1 VGKKYVYYFGDGK
14 AEGTSNMKELLGGK
28 GAGLAE
34 MTNLGISVP
43 PGFTISTEACVEYYK
58 LGKKYPPGM
67 WEAAL
72 QALKRVERCMGMGFG
87 DPERPLL
94 VSVRSGARA
103 SMPGMMD
110 TVLNVGLT
118 TKTVEGLAA
127 KTRNDRFAQDSYRRF
142 VSMFGSIVMGVPRE
156 HFEAIL
162 KHKKAEVGVA
172 HETHLDARHLR
183 ELVASFKA
191 LVKEETKK
199 DFPDEPLDQLQM
211 AINAVFSSW
220 FGARAITYRRLYGI
234 PDSWGTAVN
243 VVAMVFGNMGETSG
257 TGVAFTRSP
266 STGDKAFFGECL
278 MNAQGEDVVA
288 GIRTPLP
295 VSALAKN
302 VPEAYKELEHTYKK
316 LEKHYRDMLDL
327 EFTIQE
333 GKLYMLQT
341 RVGKRTGIAAVKIAA
356 DMVKEG
362 LISKEEAVQRISPDQ
377 LAQYLYP
384 IFDAKEES
392 KANPLGKGLPAG
404 PGAAAGKIA
413 LTPDRAVDMKAAG
426 TRVVL
431 VRQETSPDDI
441 HGMNAAAG
449 FLTARG
455 GMTCVGGETRIL
467 TDRGMLSAEE
477 AFALLENRHCLR
489 ILSFDSRLLRP
500 VWREIVA
507 AGRRHAD
514 TVTVAL
520 SQTGR
525 AGQNLIQ
532 LTADHKMFTIQNRKL
547 SKKRLDAVLADED
560 FVTILDHIPPLG
572 ETGTSSDLAYVAG
585 AILSDGY
592 ICLKK
597 TKGSIT
603 FVQKATQEKAAF
615 IRAVE
620 QSFERVFGLPF
631 SYVRNRRTSGILKG
645 RRITG
650 EAQDRI
656 CFYRGPAQ
664 RLAEIRDHFGAWVMK
679 LDRTGLLHLLAGYVD
694 GDGCYAEESSG
705 VRLQIVVSQHK
716 RNLVEGLALAC
727 LRLGMVPQITAN
739 RNAYLIQIAEQVDHI
754 LAFTHRVKAEIP
766 ARLYESKC
774 LAIRGLFDDI
784 VDHVN
789 FMGRVREAIKRN
801 LMFGVQKIRR
811 DILPLCP
818 PTAFR
823 EVQELL
829 DAPVRSYRA
838 VKIGGVQATLVYNFE
853 VDATEEMD
861 KNFVVF
867 SSRLTPVL
875 VSNSHAAVVARQMG
889 KVCVAGCE
897 SVEVIDNQTVKI
909 GAKTFR
915 EGDFL
920 SINGSTGNVY
930 EGDIPVVESE
940 IIQVIQGKLDPKK
953 SDKYQ
958 RFATILSWADSFRK
972 LHVRANAD
980 IPEQAKIARG
990 FGAEGIG
997 LCRTEHMFFAED
1009 RIPMMQK
1016 MILARTKEEREKYL
1030 DQLLPLQRQ
1039 DFIGLYR
1046 EMQGYPVTIR
1056 LLDPPLH
1063 EFLPKRE
1070 ELMVEIAQLELTGS
1084 DGAKLEEKRRLLA
1097 RVEEVHEFNP
1107 MLGLRGCRLGIT
1119 MPEITRMQ
1127 ARAIMEAACELAKE
1141 GKKIVPEI
1149 MIPLVGMVSEM
1160 KAQKDLVREAAQETM
1175 KRCNVKLSYLV
1186 GTMIELPRAAV
1197 TADRI
1202 AEEAEFFSFGTN
1214 DLTQTT
1220 FGFSR
1225 DDAAKFIDYYKTV
1238 NIMESDPFAVLD
1250 REGVGA
1256 LMRQA
1261 IVGGRK
1267 TREGI
1272 KLGICGEH
1280 GGDPNSVEFCH
1291 NLGMD
1296 YVSCS
1301 PFRVPI
1307 ARLAAA
1313 HGALAEADAK
1323 KAAKSTSPARAKSA
1337 PSAAA
1342 RRRPRVARKKR

>member
-1 VGKKYVYYFGDGK
+1 VAKKYVYYFGDGK

-58 LGKKYPPGM
+58 QGKKYPPGM
-67 WEAAL
+67 WEASL
-72 QALKRVERCMGMGFG
+72 QALKRVERSMGMGFG

-127 KTRNDRFAQDSYRRF
+127 KTRNERFAQDSYRRF

-162 KHKKAEVGVA
+162 KHKKTEVGVA

-183 ELVASFKA
+183 ELVSSFKA
-191 LVKEETKK
+191 LIKEETKK
-199 DFPDEPLDQLQM
+199 EFPDEPLDQLRM

-266 STGDKAFFGECL
+266 SSGDKAFFGECL

-302 VPEAYKELEHTYKK
+302 VPEAYKDLEHTYKK

-341 RVGKRTGIAAVKIAA
+341 RVGKRTGIAAVKIAV

-362 LISKEEAVQRISPDQ
+362 AISKEEAVQRIGSDQ

-384 IFDAKEES
+384 IFDTKEES

-426 TRVVL
+426 SRVVL

-441 HGMNAAAG
+441 HGMNAATG

-455 GMTCVGGETRIL
+455 GMT
-467 TDRGMLSAEE
+467 
-477 AFALLENRHCLR
+477 
-489 ILSFDSRLLRP
+489 
-500 VWREIVA
+500 
-507 AGRRHAD
+507 
-514 TVTVAL
+514 
-520 SQTGR
+520 
-525 AGQNLIQ
+525 
-532 LTADHKMFTIQNRKL
+532 
-547 SKKRLDAVLADED
+547 
-560 FVTILDHIPPLG
+560 
-572 ETGTSSDLAYVAG
+572 
-585 AILSDGY
+585 
-592 ICLKK
+592 
-597 TKGSIT
+597 
-603 FVQKATQEKAAF
+603 
-615 IRAVE
+615 
-620 QSFERVFGLPF
+620 
-631 SYVRNRRTSGILKG
+631 
-645 RRITG
+645 
-650 EAQDRI
+650 
-656 CFYRGPAQ
+656 
-664 RLAEIRDHFGAWVMK
+664 
-679 LDRTGLLHLLAGYVD
+679 
-694 GDGCYAEESSG
+694 
-705 VRLQIVVSQHK
+705 
-716 RNLVEGLALAC
+716 
-727 LRLGMVPQITAN
+727 
-739 RNAYLIQIAEQVDHI
+739 
-754 LAFTHRVKAEIP
+754 
-766 ARLYESKC
+766 
-774 LAIRGLFDDI
+774 
-784 VDHVN
+784 
-789 FMGRVREAIKRN
+789 
-801 LMFGVQKIRR
+801 
-811 DILPLCP
+811 
-818 PTAFR
+818 
-823 EVQELL
+823 
-829 DAPVRSYRA
+829 
-838 VKIGGVQATLVYNFE
+838 
-853 VDATEEMD
+853 
-861 KNFVVF
+861 
-867 SSRLTPVL
+867 
-875 VSNSHAAVVARQMG
+875 SHAAVVARQMG

-897 SVEVIDNQTVKI
+897 SVEVLDSQTVKI

-915 EGDFL
+915 EGDYL
-920 SINGSTGNVY
+920 SVNGSTGNVY

-958 RFATILSWADSFRK
+958 RFATILSWADSVRT
-972 LHVRANAD
+972 LRVRANAD
-980 IPEQAKIARG
+980 VPEQAKIARG

-1009 RIPMMQK
+1009 RIPIMQK

-1030 DQLLPLQRQ
+1030 DQLLPLQKQ

-1046 EMQGYPVTIR
+1046 EMQGFPVTIR

-1070 ELMVEIAQLELTGS
+1070 ELMVEIAQLELTGR
-1084 DGAKLEEKRRLLA
+1084 DAGKLDEKRRLLA
-1097 RVEEVHEFNP
+1097 RVEELHEFNP

-1127 ARAIMEAACELAKE
+1127 ARAVMEAACELAKE

-1160 KAQKDLVREAAQETM
+1160 KSQKDLIREVAQETM
-1175 KRCNVKLSYLV
+1175 KRYNVKLSYLI

-1220 FGFSR
+1220 FGLSR
-1225 DDAAKFIDYYKTV
+1225 DDAAKVIDHYKNV

-1256 LMRQA
+1256 LMKQA
-1261 IVGGRK
+1261 IVAGRK
-1267 TREGI
+1267 TRPGI

-1280 GGDPNSVEFCH
+1280 GGDPSSVEFCH
-1291 NLGMD
+1291 QLELD

-1301 PFRVPI
+1301 PYRVAI

-1313 HGALAEADAK
+1313 HAALAEADAK
-1323 KAAKSTSPARAKSA
+1323 KGEKPATSARS
-1337 PSAAA
+1337 
-1342 RRRPRVARKKR
+1342 RRSRSRVARKKR

>member
-1 VGKKYVYYFGDGK
+1 VAKKYVYYFGDGK

-58 LGKKYPPGM
+58 QGKKFPLGM
-67 WEAAL
+67 WEASL
-72 QALKRVERCMGMGFG
+72 QALKRVERSMGMGFG
-87 DPERPLL
+87 NPERPLL

-142 VSMFGSIVMGVPRE
+142 VSMYGSIVMGVPRE

-162 KHKKAEVGVA
+162 KHKKTEVGVA

-183 ELVASFKA
+183 ELVSSFKA

-199 DFPDEPLDQLQM
+199 EFPDEPLDQLRL

-266 STGDKAFFGECL
+266 SSGDKAFFGECL

-302 VPEAYKELEHTYKK
+302 VPEAYKDLEHTYKK

-341 RVGKRTGIAAVKIAA
+341 RVGKRTGIAAVKIAV

-362 LISKEEAVQRISPDQ
+362 AISKEEAVQRIGSDQ

-384 IFDAKEES
+384 IFDTKEES

-426 TRVVL
+426 SRVVL

-441 HGMNAAAG
+441 HGMNAATG

-455 GMTCVGGETRIL
+455 GMT
-467 TDRGMLSAEE
+467 
-477 AFALLENRHCLR
+477 
-489 ILSFDSRLLRP
+489 
-500 VWREIVA
+500 
-507 AGRRHAD
+507 
-514 TVTVAL
+514 
-520 SQTGR
+520 
-525 AGQNLIQ
+525 
-532 LTADHKMFTIQNRKL
+532 
-547 SKKRLDAVLADED
+547 
-560 FVTILDHIPPLG
+560 
-572 ETGTSSDLAYVAG
+572 
-585 AILSDGY
+585 
-592 ICLKK
+592 
-597 TKGSIT
+597 
-603 FVQKATQEKAAF
+603 
-615 IRAVE
+615 
-620 QSFERVFGLPF
+620 
-631 SYVRNRRTSGILKG
+631 
-645 RRITG
+645 
-650 EAQDRI
+650 
-656 CFYRGPAQ
+656 
-664 RLAEIRDHFGAWVMK
+664 
-679 LDRTGLLHLLAGYVD
+679 
-694 GDGCYAEESSG
+694 
-705 VRLQIVVSQHK
+705 
-716 RNLVEGLALAC
+716 
-727 LRLGMVPQITAN
+727 
-739 RNAYLIQIAEQVDHI
+739 
-754 LAFTHRVKAEIP
+754 
-766 ARLYESKC
+766 
-774 LAIRGLFDDI
+774 
-784 VDHVN
+784 
-789 FMGRVREAIKRN
+789 
-801 LMFGVQKIRR
+801 
-811 DILPLCP
+811 
-818 PTAFR
+818 
-823 EVQELL
+823 
-829 DAPVRSYRA
+829 
-838 VKIGGVQATLVYNFE
+838 
-853 VDATEEMD
+853 
-861 KNFVVF
+861 
-867 SSRLTPVL
+867 
-875 VSNSHAAVVARQMG
+875 SHAAVVARQMG

-897 SVEVIDNQTVKI
+897 SVEVLDSQTVKI

-915 EGDFL
+915 EGDYL
-920 SINGSTGNVY
+920 SVNGSTGNVY

-958 RFATILSWADSFRK
+958 RFATILSWADNVRK
-972 LHVRANAD
+972 LRVRANAD
-980 IPEQAKIARG
+980 VPEQAKIARG

-1009 RIPMMQK
+1009 RIPIMQK

-1030 DQLLPLQRQ
+1030 DQLLPLQKQ

-1046 EMQGYPVTIR
+1046 EMQGFPVTIR

-1070 ELMVEIAQLELTGS
+1070 ELMVEIAQLELTGR
-1084 DGAKLEEKRRLLA
+1084 DAGKLDEQRRLLA
-1097 RVEEVHEFNP
+1097 RVEELHEFNP

-1127 ARAIMEAACELAKE
+1127 ARAVMEAACELAKE

-1160 KAQKDLVREAAQETM
+1160 KSQKDLIREVAQETM
-1175 KRCNVKLSYLV
+1175 KRYNVKLSYLI

-1220 FGFSR
+1220 FGLSR
-1225 DDAAKFIDYYKTV
+1225 DDAAKVIDHYKNV

-1256 LMRQA
+1256 LMKQA
-1261 IVGGRK
+1261 IIAGRK
-1267 TREGI
+1267 TRPGI

-1280 GGDPNSVEFCH
+1280 GGDPSSVEFCH
-1291 NLGMD
+1291 QLELD

-1301 PFRVPI
+1301 PYRVAI

-1313 HGALAEADAK
+1313 HAALAEADAK
-1323 KAAKSTSPARAKSA
+1323 KGEKPATSARS
-1337 PSAAA
+1337 
-1342 RRRPRVARKKR
+1342 RRSRSRVARKKR

>member
-1 VGKKYVYYFGDGK
+1 MAKKYVYYFGDGK

-58 LGKKYPPGM
+58 NGKQYPPGM
-67 WEAAL
+67 WDAAL
-72 QALKRVERCMGMGFG
+72 KSLKRIERSMGLGFG

-118 TKTVEGLAA
+118 TKTVEGLAV

-142 VSMFGSIVMGVPRE
+142 VSMYGSIVMGVPRE

-183 ELVASFKA
+183 ELVANFKA
-191 LVKEETKK
+191 LIKEETKK
-199 DFPDEPLDQLQM
+199 EFPDEPLEQLRL
-211 AINAVFSSW
+211 AVNAVFSSW
-220 FGARAITYRRLYGI
+220 FGARAVTYRRLYGI
-234 PDSWGTAVN
+234 PDSWGTAIN

-257 TGVAFTRSP
+257 TGVAFTRDPAS
-266 STGDKAFFGECL
+266 GDKKFFGECL

-295 VSALAKN
+295 VNALAKN

-341 RVGKRTGIAAVKIAA
+341 RVGKRTGIAAVKIAV
-356 DMVKEG
+356 DMVREG
-362 LISKEEAVQRISPDQ
+362 LISKREAVQRIGAEQ

-384 IFDAKEES
+384 IFDTNEES
-392 KANPLGKGLPAG
+392 KSNPLGKGLPAG

-413 LTPDRAVDMKAAG
+413 LTPDRAVTMKAAG

-455 GMTCVGGETRIL
+455 GMT
-467 TDRGMLSAEE
+467 
-477 AFALLENRHCLR
+477 
-489 ILSFDSRLLRP
+489 
-500 VWREIVA
+500 
-507 AGRRHAD
+507 
-514 TVTVAL
+514 
-520 SQTGR
+520 
-525 AGQNLIQ
+525 
-532 LTADHKMFTIQNRKL
+532 
-547 SKKRLDAVLADED
+547 
-560 FVTILDHIPPLG
+560 
-572 ETGTSSDLAYVAG
+572 
-585 AILSDGY
+585 
-592 ICLKK
+592 
-597 TKGSIT
+597 
-603 FVQKATQEKAAF
+603 
-615 IRAVE
+615 
-620 QSFERVFGLPF
+620 
-631 SYVRNRRTSGILKG
+631 
-645 RRITG
+645 
-650 EAQDRI
+650 
-656 CFYRGPAQ
+656 
-664 RLAEIRDHFGAWVMK
+664 
-679 LDRTGLLHLLAGYVD
+679 
-694 GDGCYAEESSG
+694 
-705 VRLQIVVSQHK
+705 
-716 RNLVEGLALAC
+716 
-727 LRLGMVPQITAN
+727 
-739 RNAYLIQIAEQVDHI
+739 
-754 LAFTHRVKAEIP
+754 
-766 ARLYESKC
+766 
-774 LAIRGLFDDI
+774 
-784 VDHVN
+784 
-789 FMGRVREAIKRN
+789 
-801 LMFGVQKIRR
+801 
-811 DILPLCP
+811 
-818 PTAFR
+818 
-823 EVQELL
+823 
-829 DAPVRSYRA
+829 
-838 VKIGGVQATLVYNFE
+838 
-853 VDATEEMD
+853 
-861 KNFVVF
+861 
-867 SSRLTPVL
+867 
-875 VSNSHAAVVARQMG
+875 SHAAVVARQMG
-889 KVCVAGCE
+889 KVCVAGCDA
-897 SVEVIDNQTVKI
+897 VEVLDGQSVRI
-909 GAKTFR
+909 GAKVFR
-915 EGDFL
+915 EGDYL

-930 EGDIPVVESE
+930 EGDLPVVESE
-940 IIQVIQGKLDPKK
+940 IIQVIQGKLDGKK

-958 RFATILSWADSFRK
+958 RFALILSWADKIRK
-972 LHVRANAD
+972 LRVRANAD
-980 IPEQAKIARG
+980 VPDQANIARG

-1009 RIPMMQK
+1009 RIPIMQK
-1016 MILARTKEEREKYL
+1016 MILARTKEEREKFL
-1030 DQLLPLQRQ
+1030 DQLLPLQKQ

-1046 EMQGYPVTIR
+1046 EMAGYPVTIR

-1070 ELMVEIAQLELTGS
+1070 DLMVEIAQLELTGR
-1084 DGAKLEEKRRLLA
+1084 DGSRLEEKRRLLT
-1097 RVEEVHEFNP
+1097 RVEELHEFNP

-1160 KAQKDLVREAAQETM
+1160 KAQKDLVREVAQETM
-1175 KRCNVKLSYLV
+1175 KRYNVKLSYLV

-1202 AEEAEFFSFGTN
+1202 ATEAEFFSFGTN

-1225 DDAAKFIDYYKTV
+1225 DDAAKFIDFYRTA
-1238 NIMESDPFAVLD
+1238 NILESDPFAVLD

-1256 LMRQA
+1256 LMKQA
-1261 IVGGRK
+1261 IAGGRK
-1267 TREGI
+1267 TRPGI

-1280 GGDPNSVEFCH
+1280 GGDPSSVEFCH
-1291 NLGMD
+1291 ELGLD

-1301 PFRVPI
+1301 PYRVPI

-1313 HGALAEADAK
+1313 HGALAEAGSSGSLPTRKVSASRAKAK
-1323 KAAKSTSPARAKSA
+1323 KAAMKTTKTKSA
-1337 PSAAA
+1337 Q
-1342 RRRPRVARKKR
+1342 RPRSRSRVTRKKR

>member
-1 VGKKYVYYFGDGK
+1 VAKKYVYYFGDGK

-43 PGFTISTEACVEYYK
+43 PGFTISTDACVEYYR

-67 WEAAL
+67 WEASL
-72 QALKRVERCMGMGFG
+72 QALKRVERSMGLGFG

-142 VSMFGSIVMGVPRE
+142 VSMFGSIVMGVHRE

-162 KHKKAEVGVA
+162 KHKKAEVGVT

-199 DFPDEPLDQLQM
+199 DFPDEPLEQLRM
-211 AINAVFSSW
+211 AISAVFSSW

-266 STGDKAFFGECL
+266 SSGDKAFFGECL

-302 VPEAYKELEHTYKK
+302 VPDAYRDLEQTYKK

-341 RVGKRTGIAAVKIAA
+341 RVGKRTGIAAVKIAV

-362 LISKEEAVQRISPDQ
+362 AISKEEAVQRIGPDQ

-384 IFDAKEES
+384 IFDTKEEA

-413 LTPDRAVDMKAAG
+413 LSPDRAVDMKAAG
-426 TRVVL
+426 SRVVL

-455 GMTCVGGETRIL
+455 GMT
-467 TDRGMLSAEE
+467 
-477 AFALLENRHCLR
+477 
-489 ILSFDSRLLRP
+489 
-500 VWREIVA
+500 
-507 AGRRHAD
+507 
-514 TVTVAL
+514 
-520 SQTGR
+520 
-525 AGQNLIQ
+525 
-532 LTADHKMFTIQNRKL
+532 
-547 SKKRLDAVLADED
+547 
-560 FVTILDHIPPLG
+560 
-572 ETGTSSDLAYVAG
+572 
-585 AILSDGY
+585 
-592 ICLKK
+592 
-597 TKGSIT
+597 
-603 FVQKATQEKAAF
+603 
-615 IRAVE
+615 
-620 QSFERVFGLPF
+620 
-631 SYVRNRRTSGILKG
+631 
-645 RRITG
+645 
-650 EAQDRI
+650 
-656 CFYRGPAQ
+656 
-664 RLAEIRDHFGAWVMK
+664 
-679 LDRTGLLHLLAGYVD
+679 
-694 GDGCYAEESSG
+694 
-705 VRLQIVVSQHK
+705 
-716 RNLVEGLALAC
+716 
-727 LRLGMVPQITAN
+727 
-739 RNAYLIQIAEQVDHI
+739 
-754 LAFTHRVKAEIP
+754 
-766 ARLYESKC
+766 
-774 LAIRGLFDDI
+774 
-784 VDHVN
+784 
-789 FMGRVREAIKRN
+789 
-801 LMFGVQKIRR
+801 
-811 DILPLCP
+811 
-818 PTAFR
+818 
-823 EVQELL
+823 
-829 DAPVRSYRA
+829 
-838 VKIGGVQATLVYNFE
+838 
-853 VDATEEMD
+853 
-861 KNFVVF
+861 
-867 SSRLTPVL
+867 
-875 VSNSHAAVVARQMG
+875 SHAAVVARQMG
-889 KVCVAGCE
+889 KVCIAGCE
-897 SVEVIDNQTVKI
+897 SVEVLDSQTVKI

-915 EGDFL
+915 EGDYL

-940 IIQVIQGKLDPKK
+940 IIQVIQGKLDAKK

-958 RFATILSWADSFRK
+958 RFTTILSWADSVRK
-972 LHVRANAD
+972 LRVRANAD
-980 IPEQAKIARG
+980 VPEQAKIARG

-1009 RIPMMQK
+1009 RIPLMQK

-1030 DQLLPLQRQ
+1030 DQLLPLQKQ

-1046 EMQGYPVTIR
+1046 EMEGYPVTIR
-1056 LLDPPLH
+1056 FLDPPLH

-1070 ELMVEIAQLELTGS
+1070 ELMVEIARLELTGADS
-1084 DGAKLEEKRRLLA
+1084 GALEEKRRLLA
-1097 RVEEVHEFNP
+1097 RVEELHEFNP

-1127 ARAIMEAACELAKE
+1127 ARAVMEAACELAKE

-1160 KAQKDLVREAAQETM
+1160 KSQKDLVREVAQETM
-1175 KRCNVKLSYLV
+1175 KRHNMKLSYLI

-1225 DDAAKFIDYYKTV
+1225 DDAAKFIDHYKAA
-1238 NIMESDPFAVLD
+1238 NLMDADPFAVLD

-1256 LMRQA
+1256 LMGQA
-1261 IVGGRK
+1261 IAGGRK
-1267 TREGI
+1267 TRPGI

-1280 GGDPNSVEFCH
+1280 GGDPSSVEFCH
-1291 NLGMD
+1291 QLGLD

-1301 PFRVPI
+1301 PYRVAI

-1313 HGALAEADAK
+1313 HAALAQAESNKGAK
-1323 KAAKSTSPARAKSA
+1323 PVASARKS
-1337 PSAAA
+1337 
-1342 RRRPRVARKKR
+1342 RRRTVAKRR

>member
-1 VGKKYVYYFGDGK
+1 MRSLEECMSVHKGEARVAKKYVYYFGDGR
-14 AEGTSNMKELLGGK
+14 AEGTAAMKELLGGK

-58 LGKKYPPGM
+58 LGKKFPPGM

-72 QALKRVERCMGMGFG
+72 QALKRVERSMGSKFG

-162 KHKKAEVGVA
+162 KHKKEEVGVE
-172 HETHLDARHLR
+172 HDTHLDARHLR
-183 ELVASFKA
+183 DLVASFKA

-199 DFPDEPLDQLQM
+199 DFPDDPLEQLRM

-220 FGARAITYRRLYGI
+220 FGARAVTYRRLYNI

-257 TGVAFTRSP
+257 TGVVFTRNP
-266 STGDKAFFGECL
+266 MTGERGLFGECL

-295 VSALAKN
+295 VADLAHK
-302 VPEAYKELEHTYKK
+302 VPTAYKELEQTYKK
-316 LEKHYRDMLDL
+316 LERHYRDMLDL

-341 RVGKRTGIAAVKIAA
+341 RVGKRTGIAAVKIAV

-362 LISKEEAVQRISPDQ
+362 LITKQEAVRRIEPDQ

-384 IFDAKEES
+384 IFDSKEEA

-404 PGAAAGKIA
+404 PGAAAGRIA
-413 LTPDRAVDMKAAG
+413 LSPDRAVEMKAAG
-426 TRVVL
+426 ERVVL

-455 GMTCVGGETRIL
+455 GMT
-467 TDRGMLSAEE
+467 
-477 AFALLENRHCLR
+477 
-489 ILSFDSRLLRP
+489 
-500 VWREIVA
+500 
-507 AGRRHAD
+507 
-514 TVTVAL
+514 
-520 SQTGR
+520 
-525 AGQNLIQ
+525 
-532 LTADHKMFTIQNRKL
+532 
-547 SKKRLDAVLADED
+547 
-560 FVTILDHIPPLG
+560 
-572 ETGTSSDLAYVAG
+572 
-585 AILSDGY
+585 
-592 ICLKK
+592 
-597 TKGSIT
+597 
-603 FVQKATQEKAAF
+603 
-615 IRAVE
+615 
-620 QSFERVFGLPF
+620 
-631 SYVRNRRTSGILKG
+631 
-645 RRITG
+645 
-650 EAQDRI
+650 
-656 CFYRGPAQ
+656 
-664 RLAEIRDHFGAWVMK
+664 
-679 LDRTGLLHLLAGYVD
+679 
-694 GDGCYAEESSG
+694 
-705 VRLQIVVSQHK
+705 
-716 RNLVEGLALAC
+716 
-727 LRLGMVPQITAN
+727 
-739 RNAYLIQIAEQVDHI
+739 
-754 LAFTHRVKAEIP
+754 
-766 ARLYESKC
+766 
-774 LAIRGLFDDI
+774 
-784 VDHVN
+784 
-789 FMGRVREAIKRN
+789 
-801 LMFGVQKIRR
+801 
-811 DILPLCP
+811 
-818 PTAFR
+818 
-823 EVQELL
+823 
-829 DAPVRSYRA
+829 
-838 VKIGGVQATLVYNFE
+838 
-853 VDATEEMD
+853 
-861 KNFVVF
+861 
-867 SSRLTPVL
+867 
-875 VSNSHAAVVARQMG
+875 SHAAVVARQMG

-897 SVEVIDNQTVKI
+897 AVEVDGQVVKI
-909 GAKTFR
+909 GGKVFR
-915 EGDFL
+915 EGDYI
-920 SINGSTGNVY
+920 SINGSNGNVY
-930 EGDIPVVESE
+930 EGDLPVVESE
-940 IIQVIQGKLDPKK
+940 VIQVIQGTLDPAK
-953 SDKYQ
+953 SEKY
-958 RFATILSWADSFRK
+958 RLFTTILSWADRYRR
-972 LHVRANAD
+972 LRVRANAD

-1009 RIPMMQK
+1009 RIPIMQK
-1016 MILARTKEEREKYL
+1016 MILARTTEEREKYL
-1030 DQLLPLQRQ
+1030 EQLLPLQRQ

-1046 EMQGYPVTIR
+1046 EMEGYPVTIR

-1070 ELMVEIAQLELTGS
+1070 ELMVEIARLELTGR
-1084 DGAKLEEKRRLLA
+1084 DGAALEEKRRLLA
-1097 RVEEVHEFNP
+1097 RVEELHEFNP

-1149 MIPLVGMVSEM
+1149 MIPLVGMASEM
-1160 KAQKDLVREAAQETM
+1160 KAQKDLVREVAQETM
-1175 KRCNVKLSYLV
+1175 KRYNVKLSYLV
-1186 GTMIELPRAAV
+1186 GTMIELPRAAM

-1225 DDAAKFIDYYKTV
+1225 DDAAKFIDAYRTMK
-1238 NIMESDPFAVLD
+1238 IMDSDPFAVLD

-1261 IVGGRK
+1261 ITGGRK
-1267 TREGI
+1267 TRPTL

-1280 GGDPNSVEFCH
+1280 GGDPSSVEFCH
-1291 NLGMD
+1291 QVGLD

-1301 PFRVPI
+1301 PYRVAI

-1313 HGALAEADAK
+1313 HAALAEE
-1323 KAAKSTSPARAKSA
+1323 AAKQTV
-1337 PSAAA
+1337 AAA
-1342 RRRPRVARKKR
+1342 SRPKATRKEPSRKKR

>member
-1 VGKKYVYYFGDGK
+1 MAKKYVYYFGDGK

-43 PGFTISTEACVEYYK
+43 PGFTISTEACVEYYRI
-58 LGKKYPPGM
+58 GKQYPHGM
-67 WEAAL
+67 WDATL
-72 QALKRVERCMGMGFG
+72 QALKRVERSMGMRFG
-87 DPERPLL
+87 NPERPLL

-162 KHKKAEVGVA
+162 KHKKTEVGVA

-191 LVKEETKK
+191 LIKEETKK
-199 DFPDEPLDQLQM
+199 DFPDEPLEQLRL

-220 FGARAITYRRLYGI
+220 FGARAINYRRLYSI

-266 STGDKAFFGECL
+266 SSGDRAFFGECL

-295 VSALAKN
+295 VSALSKN
-302 VPEAYKELEHTYKK
+302 VPEAYKDLEHTYKK

-341 RVGKRTGIAAVKIAA
+341 RVGKRTGIAAVKIAV

-362 LISKEEAVQRISPDQ
+362 LISKQEAVQRIGADQ

-384 IFDAKEES
+384 IFDTKEES
-392 KANPLGKGLPAG
+392 KSNPLGKGLPAG

-413 LTPDRAVDMKAAG
+413 LNPDRAVELKAAG
-426 TRVVL
+426 NRVVL

-455 GMTCVGGETRIL
+455 GMT
-467 TDRGMLSAEE
+467 
-477 AFALLENRHCLR
+477 
-489 ILSFDSRLLRP
+489 
-500 VWREIVA
+500 
-507 AGRRHAD
+507 
-514 TVTVAL
+514 
-520 SQTGR
+520 
-525 AGQNLIQ
+525 
-532 LTADHKMFTIQNRKL
+532 
-547 SKKRLDAVLADED
+547 
-560 FVTILDHIPPLG
+560 
-572 ETGTSSDLAYVAG
+572 
-585 AILSDGY
+585 
-592 ICLKK
+592 
-597 TKGSIT
+597 
-603 FVQKATQEKAAF
+603 
-615 IRAVE
+615 
-620 QSFERVFGLPF
+620 
-631 SYVRNRRTSGILKG
+631 
-645 RRITG
+645 
-650 EAQDRI
+650 
-656 CFYRGPAQ
+656 
-664 RLAEIRDHFGAWVMK
+664 
-679 LDRTGLLHLLAGYVD
+679 
-694 GDGCYAEESSG
+694 
-705 VRLQIVVSQHK
+705 
-716 RNLVEGLALAC
+716 
-727 LRLGMVPQITAN
+727 
-739 RNAYLIQIAEQVDHI
+739 
-754 LAFTHRVKAEIP
+754 
-766 ARLYESKC
+766 
-774 LAIRGLFDDI
+774 
-784 VDHVN
+784 
-789 FMGRVREAIKRN
+789 
-801 LMFGVQKIRR
+801 
-811 DILPLCP
+811 
-818 PTAFR
+818 
-823 EVQELL
+823 
-829 DAPVRSYRA
+829 
-838 VKIGGVQATLVYNFE
+838 
-853 VDATEEMD
+853 
-861 KNFVVF
+861 
-867 SSRLTPVL
+867 
-875 VSNSHAAVVARQMG
+875 SHAAVVARQMG

-897 SVEVIDNQTVKI
+897 AVEVLDSHTVRI
-909 GAKTFR
+909 GAKTFK
-915 EGDFL
+915 EEDYL
-920 SINGSTGNVY
+920 SINGSNGNVY

-972 LHVRANAD
+972 LRVRANAD
-980 IPEQAKIARG
+980 VPDQANIARG

-1009 RIPMMQK
+1009 RIPIMQK

-1030 DQLLPLQRQ
+1030 DQLLPLQKQ
-1039 DFIGLYR
+1039 DFLGLYR
-1046 EMQGYPVTIR
+1046 EMKGYPVTIR

-1070 ELMVEIAQLELTGS
+1070 ELMVEIAQLELTGN

-1097 RVEEVHEFNP
+1097 RVEELHEFNP

-1127 ARAIMEAACELAKE
+1127 ARAIMEAACELAKD
-1141 GKKIVPEI
+1141 GAKIVPEI

-1160 KAQKDLVREAAQETM
+1160 KAQKDLIREVAQETM
-1175 KRCNVKLSYLV
+1175 KRCDIKLPYLV
-1186 GTMIELPRAAV
+1186 GTMVELPRATV

-1225 DDAAKFIDYYKTV
+1225 DDAAKFIDHYRTTNV
-1238 NIMESDPFAVLD
+1238 MESDPFTVLD
-1250 REGVGA
+1250 REGVGS

-1261 IVGGRK
+1261 ISGGRK
-1267 TREGI
+1267 TRPDI

-1280 GGDPNSVEFCH
+1280 GGDPSSVEFCH
-1291 NLGMD
+1291 ELGLN

-1301 PFRVPI
+1301 PYRVAI

-1313 HGALAEADAK
+1313 HAALAEADAK
-1323 KAAKSTSPARAKSA
+1323 KSVKSAASSRTKSTRSRP
-1337 PSAAA
+1337 
-1342 RRRPRVARKKR
+1342 RRRRSRVARKAR